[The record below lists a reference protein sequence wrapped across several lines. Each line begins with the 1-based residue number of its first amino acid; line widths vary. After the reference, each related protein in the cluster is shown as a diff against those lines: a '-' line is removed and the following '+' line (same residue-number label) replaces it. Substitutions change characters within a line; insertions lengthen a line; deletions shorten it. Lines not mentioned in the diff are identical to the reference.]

1 MEKKFIKKLPI
12 SQTMKSI
19 LPFFMTSLF
28 LLFDQRLLGSGENFI
43 ALAGGENV
51 GISVLLYFYFMKL
64 LLLLIAFCSG
74 IPGGIFFPLLAMG
87 SLVGNFY
94 GSVLFNLDLVG
105 QNEILIFSML
115 AMAAHFSSI
124 VRAPLTGMFLIIEMT
139 GGRIDFF
146 LPIIIVSSVA
156 YLVAENF
163 RNEPIYES
171 LLEIM
176 VKNKSK

>member
-1 MEKKFIKKLPI
+1 
-12 SQTMKSI
+12 
-19 LPFFMTSLF
+19 
-28 LLFDQRLLGSGENFI
+28 
-43 ALAGGENV
+43 
-51 GISVLLYFYFMKL
+51 
-64 LLLLIAFCSG
+64 
-74 IPGGIFFPLLAMG
+74 
-87 SLVGNFY
+87 
-94 GSVLFNLDLVG
+94 
-105 QNEILIFSML
+105 ML
-115 AMAAHFSSI
+115 SMAAHFSSI